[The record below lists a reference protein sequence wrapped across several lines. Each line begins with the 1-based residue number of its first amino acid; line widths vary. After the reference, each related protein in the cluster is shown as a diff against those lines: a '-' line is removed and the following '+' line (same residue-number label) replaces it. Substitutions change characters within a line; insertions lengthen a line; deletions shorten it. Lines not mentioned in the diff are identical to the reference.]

1 MKKSPK
7 RSILLFSE
15 KLLVKPLSVNE
26 AWQGRKFKTDKY
38 KKYEEVLLM
47 MLPNINIDFDKQ
59 PLELFIEVGFSNKAS
74 DIDNVI
80 KPFVDIL
87 QKKYEFNDK
96 YIYRLLV
103 EKKDVRDQERSERT
117 RLRSVRSDRR
127 RDTRRVVTTIGG

>member
-15 KLLVKPLSVNE
+15 KLLIKPLSVNE

-47 MLPNINIDFDKQ
+47 MLPNIDIDFDKQ

-74 DIDNVI
+74 DIDNVV

-103 EKKDVRDQERSERT
+103 EKKDVSRGDEYIEFY
-117 RLRSVRSDRR
+117 LRILRPEFYHTD
-127 RDTRRVVTTIGG
+127 DLE

>member
-38 KKYEEVLLM
+38 KKYEEALLM
-47 MLPNINIDFDKQ
+47 MLPNISVDFNKQ

-74 DIDNVI
+74 DVDNVI

-103 EKKDVRDQERSERT
+103 EKKDVSRGDEYIEFY
-117 RLRSVRSDRR
+117 LRILRPEFYHTD
-127 RDTRRVVTTIGG
+127 DLE

>member
-103 EKKDVRDQERSERT
+103 EKKDVSRGDEYIEFY
-117 RLRSVRSDRR
+117 LRILRPEFYHTD
-127 RDTRRVVTTIGG
+127 DL

>member
-38 KKYEEVLLM
+38 KRYEEALLM
-47 MLPNINIDFDKQ
+47 MLPSISVDFNKQ

-103 EKKDVRDQERSERT
+103 EKKDVSKGDEYIEFY
-117 RLRSVRSDRR
+117 LRILRPSFYHTD
-127 RDTRRVVTTIGG
+127 DLE